1 MSIRTASVNEDKR
14 RDKSS
19 PWGKTLRISLKQLVA
34 LLLILAVA
42 LTLFFWA
49 SDRIDTHK
57 RWASMMEIS
66 QRFMIHFDEVY
77 VRLPD
82 EFTNESYPT
91 HFWIRSELDYAHW
104 VMLKLIRLDEAHS
117 SQLFKI
123 ENLIDTLRDPTTDT
137 VRLNESQFSD
147 LRNAIYTIAQKLPDA
162 YWNPLNGT
170 DVNSE
175 TGPSFWYFGPSPPD
189 EVILQQVATLA
200 IHAKAIIS
208 P

>member
-1 MSIRTASVNEDKR
+1 MLMHTTSVNEDKR
-14 RDKSS
+14 QDKSS
-19 PWGKTLRISLKQLVA
+19 PWGKTFRISLKQLVA

-42 LTLFFWA
+42 LALFFWA

-57 RWASMMEIS
+57 RWASMMEMS
-66 QRFMIHFDEVY
+66 HRFMIHFDEVY

-82 EFTNESYPT
+82 KFTNESYPT
-91 HFWIRSELDYAHW
+91 HFWIRNELDYADW
-104 VMLKLIRLDEAHS
+104 VLLKLIRLDETHA

-123 ENLIDTLRDPTTDT
+123 EDLINTLRDPATDT
-137 VRLNESQFSD
+137 VQLNESQFWFLS
-147 LRNAIYTIAQKLPDA
+147 NAIHTIAQKLVDA

-189 EVILQQVATLA
+189 EAILQQVATLA
-200 IHAKAIIS
+200 INAKATIS